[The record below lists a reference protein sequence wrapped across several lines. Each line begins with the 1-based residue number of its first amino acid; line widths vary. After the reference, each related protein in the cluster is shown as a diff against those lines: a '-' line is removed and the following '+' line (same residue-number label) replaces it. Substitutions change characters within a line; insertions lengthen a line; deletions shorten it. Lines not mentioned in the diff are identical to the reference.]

1 MIQPI
6 LYVLFVGVLF
16 GVQWKLMKKSVQTR
30 DYVTVVLLFALCAA
44 VGVSLAL
51 GLQLTSPTMLLQ
63 QWLSSL
69 VK

>member
-1 MIQPI
+1 M
-6 LYVLFVGVLF
+6 
-16 GVQWKLMKKSVQTR
+16 QWKLMKKSVQTR